1 MKVSLDLETNELTVP
16 KNFFYNIQ
24 KQNELIEKHGG
35 TPVPPTEVIR
45 NAFETALSNTDKY
58 LHTRK

>member
-16 KNFFYNIQ
+16 KNFFDNIQ

-35 TPVPPTEVIR
+35 TPVPPYR
-45 NAFETALSNTDKY
+45 SNK
-58 LHTRK
+58 KCF